1 MSEEYEVPADLDS
14 MMRIVFG
21 FTDHAPGLN
30 FDEPT
35 PGSNLDEP
43 IVVNTPPESWRF
55 MRRATWH

>member
-1 MSEEYEVPADLDS
+1 MSEEYEVPTDLDS
-14 MMRIVFG
+14 MMHVVFG
-21 FTDHAPGLN
+21 FMDHAPSLN

-55 MRRATWH
+55 TRRATWH